1 MSTALKRNGDDW
13 HDPALS
19 RLADLT
25 VVRPDLTHGPV
36 TVPMVR
42 AAVAGTG
49 SYLPERVLTNDEMA
63 TTIETSD
70 AWIFERTGI
79 HARRVAGPDE
89 STSTMA
95 TEAGRR
101 ACDDAGIDPRDL
113 DLVIVATLTPDYL
126 MPATACLV
134 QHALGAKRAGAFD
147 LEAACSG
154 FLFAGTVAT
163 GLIVAGLCR
172 NVLVIGAETMS
183 RFIDYQDRTSCIL
196 FGDGAGAAV
205 FTGRN
210 DGSGVL
216 HASMTSDGA
225 HSELLC
231 IPAGGSRLPASAD
244 TVSRR
249 QHLVRMAGR
258 QIAKFATTCF
268 VDLVNDS
275 VAAAGVTLDDINLF
289 VPHQVNARI
298 IDSALKR
305 LAIPRHKCFMNIEG
319 YGNTSAAS
327 VPIALDE
334 ARRQGRL
341 RPGDLALLL
350 GFGAGLTWGATL
362 LRM

>member
-1 MSTALKRNGDDW
+1 MSTAFDRTGDAW
-13 HDPALS
+13 HDPPLL

-25 VVRPDLTHGPV
+25 VSRPDLTRQTRTLPLL
-36 TVPMVR
+36 R

-49 SYLPERVLTNDEMA
+49 SYLPDRVLTNDELA
-63 TTIETSD
+63 RTIDTSD
-70 AWIFERTGI
+70 EWIFERTGI
-79 HARRVAGPDE
+79 HSRRVAGPDE
-89 STSTMA
+89 STATMA

-101 ACDDAGIDPRDL
+101 ACADAGIDPRDI

-134 QHALGAKRAGAFD
+134 QHALGATRAGAFD

-154 FLFAGTVAT
+154 FLFGGTVAT

-183 RFIDYQDRTSCIL
+183 RFVDYSDRTSCIL

-216 HASMTSDGA
+216 HASMASDGA
-225 HSELLC
+225 HGELLC
-231 IPAGGSRLPASAD
+231 IEAGGSKLPTSAE
-244 TVSRR
+244 TVAGR
-249 QHLVRMAGR
+249 QHFIRMAGR

-268 VDLVNDS
+268 VDLVNES
-275 VAAAGVTLDDINLF
+275 LAAGQVTLDDINLI

-305 LAIPRHKCFMNIEG
+305 LSVPRSKCFMNIEG

-350 GFGAGLTWGATL
+350 GFGA
-362 LRM
+362 

>member
-1 MSTALKRNGDDW
+1 MSTAFDRSGDAW
-13 HDPALS
+13 RDPPLL
-19 RLADLT
+19 RLADMT
-25 VVRPDLTHGPV
+25 ISRPDLTRQRRTQPL
-36 TVPMVR
+36 VR
-42 AAVAGTG
+42 AAIAGTG
-49 SYLPERVLTNDEMA
+49 SYLPSQVLTNDELA
-63 TTIETSD
+63 RTIDTSD
-70 AWIFERTGI
+70 EWIYERTGI
-79 HARRVAGPDE
+79 HARRVAGPE
-89 STSTMA
+89 ETTSTMA
-95 TEAGRR
+95 IEAGRR
-101 ACDDAGIDPRDL
+101 ACADAGIDPCDL

-134 QHALGAKRAGAFD
+134 QHALGATRAGAFD

-163 GLIVAGLCR
+163 GLIVSGICR

-183 RFIDYQDRTSCIL
+183 RYIDYTDRTSCIL

-216 HASMTSDGA
+216 HASMASDG
-225 HSELLC
+225 SQPELLC
-231 IPAGGSRLPASAD
+231 IPAGGSKLPTSAE
-244 TVSRR
+244 TISGR
-249 QHLVRMAGR
+249 QQYIRMAGR

-268 VDLVNDS
+268 VDLVHES
-275 VAAAGVTLDDINLF
+275 LAAGQVTLDDISLI

-305 LAIPRHKCFMNIEG
+305 LAVPRSKCFMNIEG

>member
-1 MSTALKRNGDDW
+1 MSTALNRNGDAW
-13 HDPALS
+13 RDPQLS
-19 RLADLT
+19 VADLT
-25 VVRPDLTHGPV
+25 VLRPDLTRQPA
-36 TVPMVR
+36 TVPLLR
-42 AAVAGTG
+42 AAVSGTG

-63 TTIETSD
+63 RTIDTSD
-70 AWIFERTGI
+70 EWIYERTGI
-79 HARRVAGPDE
+79 HSRRVAGPDE
-89 STSTMA
+89 STGTMA
-95 TEAGRR
+95 IEAGRR
-101 ACDDAGIDPRDL
+101 ACADADIDPHDL

-134 QHALGAKRAGAFD
+134 QHALGATRAGAFD

-183 RFIDYQDRTSCIL
+183 RFIDYSDRTSCIL

-205 FTGRN
+205 FTGRS

-216 HASMTSDGA
+216 HASMASDGA

-231 IPAGGSRLPASAD
+231 IAAGGSKLPASAE
-244 TVSRR
+244 TVAGR
-249 QHLVRMAGR
+249 QLYVRMAGR

-268 VDLVNDS
+268 VDLVNES
-275 VAAAGVTLDDINLF
+275 LAAGQVTLDDINLI

-305 LAIPRHKCFMNIEG
+305 LAVPRGKCFMNIEG